1 MASGMA
7 RGAIARGKKIAFG
20 DGRKI
25 IWDQYSDVIFRGNP
39 NVARPEERRRFDLEW
54 IPHYKGHRL
63 YNRQG
68 PTNWHWNYDFRAT
81 PGEVFLLPSEQHFGA
96 IAAGHVVIE
105 PSVPSFKTCAPNKQ
119 WPVERYDDVARLL
132 MIEGYSIMQ
141 FSHMT
146 TRHNIPGARQVVTK
160 SFRQAISAL
169 GNSLLYIGAEGG
181 MHHGAAAM
189 NIPAVVLFGGFVPPA
204 VTGYDSHTNLTGG
217 AEFACGSFRYCEHCI
232 AAMKAIS
239 VDEVV
244 TAALEHLRNG
254 RHS

>member
-1 MASGMA
+1 
-7 RGAIARGKKIAFG
+7 
-20 DGRKI
+20 
-25 IWDQYSDVIFRGNP
+25 
-39 NVARPEERRRFDLEW
+39 
-54 IPHYKGHRL
+54 
-63 YNRQG
+63 
-68 PTNWHWNYDFRAT
+68 
-81 PGEVFLLPSEQHFGA
+81 
-96 IAAGHVVIE
+96 
-105 PSVPSFKTCAPNKQ
+105 
-119 WPVERYDDVARLL
+119 
-132 MIEGYSIMQ
+132 
-141 FSHMT
+141 
-146 TRHNIPGARQVVTK
+146 
-160 SFRQAISAL
+160 
-169 GNSLLYIGAEGG
+169 